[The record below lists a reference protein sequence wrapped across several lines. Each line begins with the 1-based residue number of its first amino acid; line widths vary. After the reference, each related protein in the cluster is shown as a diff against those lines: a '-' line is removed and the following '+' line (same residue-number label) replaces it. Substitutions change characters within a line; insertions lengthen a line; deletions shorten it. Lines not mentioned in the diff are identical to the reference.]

1 MVPYQPQIQYVKPV
15 QPQFFHQTVQP
26 LSSSIHTVADIE
38 SFMHM
43 EKWSLNQLSAFKPY
57 SYGAMQNSAPIF
69 CSNKDNW
76 NVLIKAIVYRCEVEE
91 TFNKIDE
98 FEDNQ
103 ATIMIANQVA
113 MCLAKAFHSCNLLP
127 TLK

>member
-1 MVPYQPQIQYVKPV
+1 MVPYQPQIQYVKQT

-26 LSSSIHTVADIE
+26 LSSLIHTVADIE
-38 SFMHM
+38 LFMHM
-43 EKWSLNQLSAFKPY
+43 KKWSLNQLSVCKPY
-57 SYGAMQNSAPIF
+57 SYAAMQNSAPIF

-76 NVLIKAIVYRCEVEE
+76 NFLIKAIVYRCEVEE
-91 TFNKIDE
+91 
-98 FEDNQ
+98 

-127 TLK
+127 THK